1 MCHTEHVFH
10 RPCCHWGRERF
21 VGEPCIRSRLVNG
34 RHTGCSYRESL
45 GSTNS
50 NDYCCDCKYRQ
61 AKGGYWRPFADI
73 SNGGWAQIEKK
84 AKQRASSS
92 EYSPTIMKVSVRF
105 ISQIRINLTN
115 SGSRPK
121 IVVVRS
127 EREIMVA
134 VQVPLREGPE
144 QHFQGFGTGE
154 LPSPV
159 QRSTT
164 VLLAER
170 CQRSLLYLPRIIH
183 A

>member
-34 RHTGCSYRESL
+34 RYTGCSYRESL

-92 EYSPTIMKVSVRF
+92 EYSLIQEVGRRLSWF
-105 ISQIRINLTN
+105 GQN
-115 SGSRPK
+115 
-121 IVVVRS
+121 VRS
-127 EREIMVA
+127 WLPSRYR
-134 VQVPLREGPE
+134 REGPE
-144 QHFQGFGTGE
+144 QHFRGFGTGE

-159 QRSTT
+159 HEVQRCYLRNAVRGPCSI
-164 VLLAER
+164 LR
-170 CQRSLLYLPRIIH
+170 ILYTPSFHFALPMRGILIVIL
-183 A
+183 

>member
-105 ISQIRINLTN
+105 ISQIRISLTN

-127 EREIMVA
+127 EREVMVA
-134 VQVPLREGPE
+134 VQRG
-144 QHFQGFGTGE
+144 
-154 LPSPV
+154 S
-159 QRSTT
+159 
-164 VLLAER
+164 
-170 CQRSLLYLPRIIH
+170 
-183 A
+183 

>member
-92 EYSPTIMKVSVRF
+92 EYSHMIMKVSVRF
-105 ISQIRINLTN
+105 ISQIRISLTN

-127 EREIMVA
+127 EREVMVA
-134 VQVPLREGPE
+134 VQRG
-144 QHFQGFGTGE
+144 
-154 LPSPV
+154 S
-159 QRSTT
+159 
-164 VLLAER
+164 
-170 CQRSLLYLPRIIH
+170 
-183 A
+183 